1 MKQTNEYTSH
11 DLDSTLN
18 KAEQIILS
26 GINSKHNELCD
37 EEDVPYNDIHY
48 IKKCLQAL
56 QIIKELKV

>member
-26 GINSKHNELCD
+26 GINSKRNELCD
-37 EEDVPYNDIHY
+37 EEDAPYNDIHY